1 MTTYQKITDIFE
13 AVSSPA
19 RLQIVLTMG
28 EGEACVCHLEAVL
41 GLRQAYISQ
50 QLMVLREKGV
60 ISARRDGKYVYYSLQ
75 NPGLL
80 EVIRHAAQVAGVVE
94 VPPVNS
100 GEDMCSC
107 PKCLP

>member
-1 MTTYQKITDIFE
+1 MTTYQKIRDIFE

-19 RLQIVLTMG
+19 RLQIVLAMG
-28 EGEACVCHLEAVL
+28 AGEACVCHLEAVL

-60 ISARRDGKYVYYSLQ
+60 IAARREGKYVYYSLQ

-80 EVIRHAAQVAGVVE
+80 EVIWHAAQVAGVVE
-94 VPPVNS
+94 VPLVNS
-100 GEDMCSC
+100 SEPLCGC
-107 PKCLP
+107 PKCSS